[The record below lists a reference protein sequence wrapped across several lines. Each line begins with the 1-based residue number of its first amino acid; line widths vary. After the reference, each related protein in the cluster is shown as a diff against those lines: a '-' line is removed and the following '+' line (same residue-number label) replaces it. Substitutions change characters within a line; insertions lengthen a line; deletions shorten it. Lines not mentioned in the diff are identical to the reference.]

1 MITREKHHAHPNP
14 PLEGEGTN
22 SVTFAQ
28 AVDLGGYTLFEDASL
43 RTRNT
48 LRVDARASLL
58 AEVHD
63 ANALPALLDWP
74 ALRGM
79 RTLVLG
85 EGSNVLFVADFDG
98 LVIAPKTRGIEIIGD
113 DERSARIRVA
123 AGEHW
128 NDVVRWSLAH
138 GLCGL
143 ENLSLIPGTA
153 GAAPV
158 QNIGAYGV
166 ELEEFVHAVTAF
178 DLREKRLQTF
188 NKADCAFAYRDSR
201 FKREPDAWLIA
212 ALELDLPKS
221 RTPVLG
227 YAGVREELSAMRV
240 EGEPTSVQVAEAV
253 VRLRT
258 RKLPDP
264 ALIPNAGSFFKNP
277 IVPRDQAEALK
288 HAHPA
293 LPLWPMNAPH
303 AKLSAAWLIEASGFK
318 GAREGDA
325 GISER
330 HALVLVN
337 HGDATGAQL
346 WALAQR
352 VRQGVHKRFGVML
365 EPEPRVIGR

>member
-1 MITREKHHAHPNP
+1 MAIEPAP
-14 PLEGEGTN
+14 
-22 SVTFAQ
+22 
-28 AVDLGGYTLFEDASL
+28 VDLGGYSLIEDASL
-43 RTRNT
+43 RARNT
-48 LRVDARASLL
+48 LRVDARAALL
-58 AEVHD
+58 AEVRD
-63 ANALPALLDWP
+63 ANALQTLLDWP
-74 ALRGM
+74 AVRGM

-85 EGSNVLFVADFDG
+85 EGSNVLLTGDFDG
-98 LVIAPKTRGIEIIGD
+98 LVITLKTSGIEIVGE
-113 DERSARIRVA
+113 DERSARVRIS

-128 NDVVRWSLAH
+128 NDVVRWSLAR

-166 ELEEFVHAVTAF
+166 EFERFVHAVEAF
-178 DLREKRLQTF
+178 DLRERRAVAF
-188 NKADCAFAYRDSR
+188 GKADCGFAYRDSR
-201 FKREPDAWLIA
+201 FKRAPDAYLITS
-212 ALELDLPKS
+212 LELDLLKAS
-221 RTPVLG
+221 EPVLD
-227 YAGVREELSAMRV
+227 YAGVREELAAM
-240 EGEPTSVQVAEAV
+240 GMDGKPTSAQVAEAV

-277 IVPRDQAEALK
+277 IVAREHAEALK
-288 HAHPA
+288 REHPA
-293 LPLWPMNAPH
+293 LPLWPTDASH
-303 AKLSAAWLIEASGFK
+303 AKLSAAWLIETSGFK

-337 HGDATGAQL
+337 HGKARGAQL

-352 VRQGVHKRFGVML
+352 VREGVHARFGVML
-365 EPEPRVIGR
+365 EPEPRVIGSM

>member
-1 MITREKHHAHPNP
+1 MAIETAR
-14 PLEGEGTN
+14 
-22 SVTFAQ
+22 
-28 AVDLGGYTLFEDASL
+28 VDLGGYTLLEDASL

-48 LRVDARASLL
+48 LRMDARASLF

-63 ANALPALLDWP
+63 PNALSALLDWP
-74 ALRGM
+74 ALQEM

-85 EGSNVLFVADFDG
+85 EGSNVLFVSDFDG
-98 LVIAPKTRGIEIIGD
+98 LIVTLKTRGIEIIGN
-113 DERSARIRVA
+113 DECFTRIRIA

-128 NDVVRWSLAH
+128 NDVVRWSFAH

-166 ELEEFVHAVTAF
+166 ELEEFVHAVEAF
-178 DLREKRLQTF
+178 DLREKRLKTF
-188 NKADCAFAYRDSR
+188 SKSDCAFAYRDSR
-201 FKREPDAWLIA
+201 FKREPDGWLITS
-212 ALELDLPKS
+212 LELDLPKS
-221 RTPVLG
+221 REPVIG
-227 YAGVREELSAMRV
+227 YAGVREELATMKI
-240 EGEPTSVQVAEAV
+240 EGKPASVQVAEAV

-277 IVPRDQAEALK
+277 VLPRAQAEALK
-288 HAHPA
+288 CEHPA
-293 LPLWPMNAPH
+293 LPLWPSGDAH
-303 AKLSAAWLIEASGFK
+303 AKLSAAWLIETAGFK

-325 GISER
+325 GISEC

-337 HGDATGAQL
+337 HGNATGAQL

-352 VRQGVHKRFGVML
+352 VRKGVHERFGVVL
-365 EPEPRVIGR
+365 EPEPRVIGVAV

>member
-1 MITREKHHAHPNP
+1 MAIEPAP
-14 PLEGEGTN
+14 
-22 SVTFAQ
+22 
-28 AVDLGGYTLFEDASL
+28 VDLGGYTLREDASL
-43 RTRNT
+43 RARNT
-48 LRVDARASLL
+48 LRVDARAALL
-58 AEVHD
+58 AEVRD
-63 ANALPALLDWP
+63 ANTLQKLLDWP
-74 ALRGM
+74 AVRGM

-85 EGSNVLFVADFDG
+85 EGSNMLFAGDVDG
-98 LVIAPKTRGIEIIGD
+98 LVVTLKTSGVEVLAE
-113 DERSARIRVA
+113 DERSARVRIA

-166 ELEEFVHAVTAF
+166 ELETFVHAVEAF
-178 DLREKRLQTF
+178 DMSEHRTARFANHE
-188 NKADCAFAYRDSR
+188 CAFAYRDSR
-201 FKREPDAWLIA
+201 FKREPDRWLITS
-212 ALELDLPKS
+212 LELDLPKQ
-221 RTPVLG
+221 REPVLD
-227 YAGVREELSAMRV
+227 YAGVREELAAM
-240 EGEPTSVQVAEAV
+240 GIDGSPNSVQVAEAV

-264 ALIPNAGSFFKNP
+264 ALVPNAGSFFKNP
-277 IVPRDQAEALK
+277 IVAQTLAEALK
-288 HAHPA
+288 REHPA
-293 LPLWPMNAPH
+293 LPLWPIDGMH
-303 AKLSAAWLIEASGFK
+303 AKLSAAWLIEAAGCK

-337 HGDATGAQL
+337 HGNATGTQL

-352 VRQGVHKRFGVML
+352 VREGVRERFGVAL
-365 EPEPRVIGR
+365 ESEPRVIGAPT

>member
-1 MITREKHHAHPNP
+1 MAIESAP
-14 PLEGEGTN
+14 
-22 SVTFAQ
+22 
-28 AVDLGGYTLFEDASL
+28 VDLGGYTLREDASL
-43 RTRNT
+43 RARNT
-48 LRVDARASLL
+48 LRVDARATLL
-58 AEVHD
+58 AEVRD
-63 ANALPALLDWP
+63 TNALMKLLDWP
-74 ALRGM
+74 AVHGM

-85 EGSNVLFVADFDG
+85 QGSNVLFAGDFAG
-98 LVIAPKTRGIEIIGD
+98 LVVTLKTSGIEILD
-113 DERSARIRVA
+113 QDERSARVRIA

-166 ELEEFVHAVTAF
+166 ELETFVHAVKAF
-178 DLREKRLQTF
+178 DLREHRTTGFTKDECT
-188 NKADCAFAYRDSR
+188 FAYRDSR
-201 FKREPDAWLIA
+201 FKREPDRWLITS
-212 ALELDLPKS
+212 LELDLPKQ
-221 RTPVLG
+221 REPVLD
-227 YAGVREELSAMRV
+227 YAGVREELATMGV
-240 EGEPTSVQVAEAV
+240 EAGPTSAQIAEAV

-277 IVPRDQAEALK
+277 IVARTRAEALK
-288 HAHPA
+288 REHPT
-293 LPLWPMNAPH
+293 LPLWPMDATH
-303 AKLSAAWLIEASGFK
+303 AKLSAAWLIEAAGFK
-318 GAREGDA
+318 GVREGDA

-337 HGDATGAQL
+337 HGGATGAQL

-352 VRQGVHKRFGVML
+352 VRDGVLERFGVTL
-365 EPEPRVIGR
+365 EPEPRVIAA

>member
-1 MITREKHHAHPNP
+1 MAIESAP
-14 PLEGEGTN
+14 
-22 SVTFAQ
+22 
-28 AVDLGGYTLFEDASL
+28 VDLGGYALREDASL

-48 LRVDARASLL
+48 LRVDARAALL
-58 AEVHD
+58 AEVRD
-63 ANALPALLDWP
+63 ANALAKLLEWP
-74 ALRGM
+74 AVRGM

-85 EGSNVLFVADFDG
+85 EGSNVLFAGDFDG
-98 LVIAPKTRGIEIIGD
+98 LVVTLKTGGIEILGE
-113 DERSARIRVA
+113 DERSARVRVA

-166 ELEEFVHAVTAF
+166 ELESFVHSVEAF
-178 DLREKRLQTF
+178 DLREKRAVTF
-188 NKADCAFAYRDSR
+188 DKSECAFAYRDSR
-201 FKREPDAWLIA
+201 FKRDPDRWFITS
-212 ALELDLPKS
+212 LELHLPKQ
-221 RTPVLG
+221 REPVLD
-227 YAGVREELSAMRV
+227 YAGVREELAAMHV
-240 EGEPTSVQVAEAV
+240 EGVPTSAQVAEAV

-277 IVPRDQAEALK
+277 VVAHEQADALK
-288 HAHPA
+288 REHPA
-293 LPLWPMNAPH
+293 LPLWPTDGSH
-303 AKLSAAWLIEASGFK
+303 AKLSAAWLIETCGFK

-337 HGDATGAQL
+337 HGDASGAQL
-346 WALAQR
+346 WTLAQR
-352 VRQGVHKRFGVML
+352 VREGVRARFGVTL
-365 EPEPRVIGR
+365 EPEPRVIGSV

>member
-1 MITREKHHAHPNP
+1 MAIESAP
-14 PLEGEGTN
+14 
-22 SVTFAQ
+22 
-28 AVDLGGYTLFEDASL
+28 VDLGGYTLREDASL

-48 LRVDARASLL
+48 LRVDARTALL

-63 ANALPALLDWP
+63 ADALEKLLDWP
-74 ALRGM
+74 AVRGM
-79 RTLVLG
+79 RMLVLG
-85 EGSNVLFVADFDG
+85 EGSNVLFVGDFDG
-98 LVIAPKTRGIEIIGD
+98 MVVTLKTSGIEIIGED
-113 DERSARIRVA
+113 ANSARVRIA
-123 AGEHW
+123 GGEHW

-166 ELEEFVHAVTAF
+166 ELEAFVHAVEAF
-178 DLREKRLQTF
+178 DLRDHRLMRF
-188 NKADCAFAYRDSR
+188 AKSECAFAYRDSR
-201 FKREPDAWLIA
+201 FKREPDRWLITS
-212 ALELDLPKS
+212 LELDLPKE
-221 RTPVLG
+221 REPVLD
-227 YAGVREELSAMRV
+227 YAGVREELAAMGIDGKPGSA
-240 EGEPTSVQVAEAV
+240 QVAEAV

-277 IVPRDQAEALK
+277 IVARGQSDALK
-288 HAHPA
+288 RAHSA
-293 LPLWPMNAPH
+293 LPLWPLGDGH
-303 AKLSAAWLIEASGFK
+303 AKLSAAWLIETCGFK

-337 HGDATGAQL
+337 HGDASGAQL

-352 VRQGVHKRFGVML
+352 VREGVRERFGVML
-365 EPEPRVIGR
+365 EPEPRVIGSL

>member
-1 MITREKHHAHPNP
+1 MIMRDKHHPHPNP
-14 PLEGEGTN
+14 ALEGEGV
-22 SVTFAQ
+22 SR
-28 AVDLGGYTLFEDASL
+28 VDLGNYTLLEDASL
-43 RTRNT
+43 RGRNT
-48 LRVDARASLL
+48 LRVDARAAWL
-58 AEVHD
+58 AEVHN
-63 ANALPALLDWP
+63 ANVLPVLLDWP
-74 ALRGM
+74 ALRGT

-85 EGSNVLFVADFDG
+85 EGSNVLFVSDFDG
-98 LVIAPKTRGIEIIGD
+98 LIVTLQTRGIEIVGED
-113 DERSARIRVA
+113 QASARMRIA

-128 NDVVRWSLAH
+128 NDVVRWSLSH

-166 ELEEFVHAVTAF
+166 ELEGFVQAVAAF
-178 DLREKRLQTF
+178 DLREKRLETF
-188 NKADCAFAYRDSR
+188 GKSGCAFAYRDSR
-201 FKREPDAWLIA
+201 FKREPDRWLIT

-221 RTPVLG
+221 REPVLD
-227 YAGVREELSAMRV
+227 YAGVCEELAAMRV
-240 EGEPTSVQVAEAV
+240 DGIPTSVQVAEAV

-277 IVPRDQAEALK
+277 ILPRDRAEALK
-288 HAHPA
+288 REYPA
-293 LPLWPMNAPH
+293 LQAWPSGDAD
-303 AKLSAAWLIEASGFK
+303 AKLSAAWLIEACGFK

-325 GISER
+325 GISEH

-337 HGDATGAQL
+337 HGKATGAQL

-352 VRQGVHKRFGVML
+352 VQVGVRERFGVML
-365 EPEPRVIGR
+365 EPEPRVIGGA

>member
-1 MITREKHHAHPNP
+1 MTIESAP
-14 PLEGEGTN
+14 
-22 SVTFAQ
+22 
-28 AVDLGGYTLFEDASL
+28 VDMGGYTLREDASL

-48 LRVDARASLL
+48 LRVDARATLL
-58 AEVHD
+58 AEVRD
-63 ANALPALLDWP
+63 TNSLQKLLDWP
-74 ALRGM
+74 AVRGM

-85 EGSNVLFVADFDG
+85 EGSNVLFAGDFDG
-98 LVIAPKTRGIEIIGD
+98 LVVTLTTGGIEIVEEDAG
-113 DERSARIRVA
+113 SARVRVA

-166 ELEEFVHAVTAF
+166 ELETFVHAVEAF
-178 DLREKRLQTF
+178 DLRELRTVRFAKS
-188 NKADCAFAYRDSR
+188 DCAFAYRDSR
-201 FKREPDAWLIA
+201 FKREPDACLITS
-212 ALELDLPKS
+212 LELDLPKA
-221 RTPVLG
+221 REPVLD
-227 YAGVREELSAMRV
+227 YAGVREELATMGIETNPASA
-240 EGEPTSVQVAEAV
+240 QVAEAV

-277 IVPRDQAEALK
+277 VVAREQADGLK
-288 HAHPA
+288 HEYPV
-293 LPLWPMNAPH
+293 LPLWPIGTTH
-303 AKLSAAWLIEASGFK
+303 AKLSAAWLIEAAGFK

-337 HGDATGAQL
+337 HGSASGTQL
-346 WALAQR
+346 WALAQG
-352 VRQGVHKRFGVML
+352 VREGVREKFGVTL
-365 EPEPRVIGR
+365 EPEPRVIGSA

>member
-1 MITREKHHAHPNP
+1 MAIEAARVE
-14 PLEGEGTN
+14 
-22 SVTFAQ
+22 
-28 AVDLGGYTLFEDASL
+28 LGGYTLLEDASL
-43 RTRNT
+43 RSRNT
-48 LRVDARASLL
+48 LRVDARAALL
-58 AEVHD
+58 AEVRD
-63 ANALPALLDWP
+63 INALPALLDWP

-98 LVIAPKTRGIEIIGD
+98 LVVTPKTRGIEIVGD
-113 DERSARIRVA
+113 DERSARIRVSS
-123 AGEHW
+123 GEHW

-166 ELEEFVHAVTAF
+166 ELEEFVHAVVAF
-178 DLREKRLQTF
+178 DLREKLLTTF
-188 NKADCAFAYRDSR
+188 NKSDCEFAYRDSR
-201 FKREPDAWLIA
+201 FKREPDRWLIIT
-212 ALELDLPKS
+212 LELDLPKS
-221 RTPVLG
+221 RAPVLG

-240 EGEPTSVQVAEAV
+240 EGEPTSIQVAEAV

-277 IVPRDQAEALK
+277 IVSHEQADALK
-288 HAHPA
+288 RAHPA
-293 LPLWPMNAPH
+293 LPVWPQGDAH
-303 AKLSAAWLIEASGFK
+303 AKLSAAWLIETAGFK
-318 GAREGDA
+318 GAREGNA

-337 HGDATGAQL
+337 HGNATGAQL

-352 VRQGVHKRFGVML
+352 LREGVRERFGVEL
-365 EPEPRVIGR
+365 EPEPRVIGE

>member
-1 MITREKHHAHPNP
+1 MAIESA
-14 PLEGEGTN
+14 
-22 SVTFAQ
+22 S
-28 AVDLGGYTLFEDASL
+28 VDLGGYTLLEEASL
-43 RTRNT
+43 RARNT
-48 LRVDARASLL
+48 LRVDARATLL
-58 AEVHD
+58 AEVRD
-63 ANALPALLDWP
+63 ASGLPELLGWP
-74 ALRGM
+74 ALRTI

-85 EGSNVLFVADFDG
+85 EGSNVLFVSDFDG
-98 LVIAPKTRGIEIIGD
+98 LIVTLKTQGIEIVGE
-113 DERSARIRVA
+113 DEGSARVRIA

-128 NDVVRWSLAH
+128 NDVVRWSLSH

-166 ELEEFVHAVTAF
+166 ELEEFVHAVEAF
-178 DLREKRLQTF
+178 DLREHRMTTF
-188 NKADCAFAYRDSR
+188 NKADCAFAYPDSR
-201 FKREPDAWLIA
+201 FKREPDRFLITA
-212 ALELDLPKS
+212 IELDLPKS
-221 RTPVLG
+221 REPVLD

-240 EGEPTSVQVAEAV
+240 ESMPTSVQVAEAV

-277 IVPRDQAEALK
+277 VVPREQAAALK
-288 HAHPA
+288 SAHPA
-293 LPLWPMNAPH
+293 LPLWPVGDTH
-303 AKLSAAWLIEASGFK
+303 AKLSAAWLIEACGFK

-337 HGDATGAQL
+337 HGNASGAQL

-352 VRQGVHKRFGVML
+352 VREGVRERFGLML
-365 EPEPRVIGR
+365 EPEPRVIGARV

>member
-1 MITREKHHAHPNP
+1 MAIESAR
-14 PLEGEGTN
+14 
-22 SVTFAQ
+22 
-28 AVDLGGYTLFEDASL
+28 VDLGGYTLLEDASL
-43 RTRNT
+43 RARNT
-48 LRVDARASLL
+48 LRVEVRAALL

-63 ANALPALLDWP
+63 AKAFLALLDWP

-79 RTLVLG
+79 RTLILG
-85 EGSNVLFVADFDG
+85 EGSNVLLVSDFDG
-98 LVIAPKTRGIEIIGD
+98 LVITLKTRGIESIGE
-113 DERSARIRVA
+113 DEAFARVRIA
-123 AGEHW
+123 TGEHW

-166 ELEEFVHAVTAF
+166 ELETFVHAIEAF
-178 DLREKRLQTF
+178 DLDEKRIETF
-188 NKADCAFAYRDSR
+188 GKADCEFAYRDSR
-201 FKREPDAWLIA
+201 FKRETDRWLIT

-221 RTPVLG
+221 REPVLD
-227 YAGVREELSAMRV
+227 YAGVRDELSAMRV
-240 EGEPTSVQVAEAV
+240 DGKPTSVQVAEAV

-258 RKLPDP
+258 RKLPNP

-277 IVPRDQAEALK
+277 VLPRERAEALK
-288 HAHPA
+288 RTHPA
-293 LPLWPMNAPH
+293 LPLWPSGDAH
-303 AKLSAAWLIEASGFK
+303 AKLSAAWLIETAGFK
-318 GAREGDA
+318 GACEGGA

-346 WALAQR
+346 WTLAQR
-352 VRQGVHKRFGVML
+352 VREGVHERFGVVL
-365 EPEPRVIGR
+365 EPEPRIIGAAT